1 MAAGGVTRGRL
12 LGSALLVLR
21 DGEPVPINGLGARG
35 RLWIGSVGAAQSRAA
50 LERAGITHVVVAA
63 RGLAPAFTGDG
74 IEYLVLELEDKPG
87 EDLLGRLDL
96 AVAFIERALAQSEGN
111 RVLVHCF
118 QGKSRSA
125 AVCAA
130 YLMAKSGCSLEE
142 ALDEVRRTRPQ
153 AQPNLG
159 FAAQLRQYRKRLD
172 AQGGVQRNCG

>member
-1 MAAGGVTRGRL
+1 VRRRA

-21 DGEPVPINGLGARG
+21 DGAPAPIHGLGARG
-35 RLWIGSVGAAQSRAA
+35 RLWIGSLGAAQSREGLA
-50 LERAGITHVVVAA
+50 LAGITHVVVAA
-63 RGLAPAFTGDG
+63 RGLAPAFPGQG

-96 AVAFIERALAQSEGN
+96 AVAFIERALAQGEEN
-111 RVLVHCF
+111 CVLVHCF

-159 FAAQLRQYRKRLD
+159 FAAQLRAYRKRLD
-172 AQGGVQRNCG
+172 AEGGAPREGA